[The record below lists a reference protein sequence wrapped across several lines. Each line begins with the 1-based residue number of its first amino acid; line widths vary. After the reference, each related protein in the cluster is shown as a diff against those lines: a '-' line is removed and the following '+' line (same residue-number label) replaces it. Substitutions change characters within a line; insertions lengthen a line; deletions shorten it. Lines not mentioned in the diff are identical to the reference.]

1 MDQAQSLRKMA
12 WGIKRKALYI
22 SVSSGKGG
30 VGKTN
35 FSVNLACLLS
45 QMGKKVLLF
54 DADSWACQCGYYFKS
69 PCKGEYKRLP

>member
-45 QMGKKVLLF
+45 QMGKKCSFLMLILGLPMWILF
-54 DADSWACQCGYYFKS
+54 
-69 PCKGEYKRLP
+69 